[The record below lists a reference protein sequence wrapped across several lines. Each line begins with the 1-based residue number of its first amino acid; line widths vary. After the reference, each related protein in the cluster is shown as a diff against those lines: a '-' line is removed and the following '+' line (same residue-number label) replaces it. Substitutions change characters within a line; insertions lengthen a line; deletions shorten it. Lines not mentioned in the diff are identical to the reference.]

1 MTSEFIFGSYLVDI
15 VYKGKH
21 GLYAHK
27 CLNASKQRRVA
38 CLMSTGFIPPVYQ
51 RRGLGT
57 SGTCVGA

>member
-27 CLNASKQRRVA
+27 CLNASKQRGIA

-51 RRGLGT
+51 
-57 SGTCVGA
+57 

>member
-27 CLNASKQRRVA
+27 CLNASKYVLALSRIHA
-38 CLMSTGFIPPVYQ
+38 
-51 RRGLGT
+51 
-57 SGTCVGA
+57 